1 MSASPVK
8 VKRGGPSSSVWDIK
22 KISVLRQIVESKS
35 GDELLQL
42 IQIYELIVVPWGE
55 NLTKGKLDAYDVVS
69 AWTPQ
74 EADEAHAKYERYLDK
89 VIAEKKSAAARSEP
103 AQARRAPK
111 RVAAAAEPCSTTF
124 TAPKTPAAPMK
135 QVTTQKSPPAAV
147 VFPQRTTAENIA
159 ELVRLGKMAAAASAN
174 LADIMAQI
182 AAIHSVIN

>member
-111 RVAAAAEPCSTTF
+111 RVTAAAKPCSTTF

>member
-8 VKRGGPSSSVWDIK
+8 RGVPSSSVWDIK
-22 KISVLRQIVESKS
+22 KRSVLRQIAESKS
-35 GDELLQL
+35 DDELLQL
-42 IQIYELIVVPWGE
+42 IRIYELIVVPWGE
-55 NLTKGKLDAYDVVS
+55 NFAKGKLDAYRIVW
-69 AWTPQ
+69 AWTRQ
-74 EADEAHAKYERYLDK
+74 ETDEASAKFERYLDK
-89 VIAEKKSAAARSEP
+89 VVAERKSAAARSEL

-111 RVAAAAEPCSTTF
+111 RVAVAAEPCGTTF
-124 TAPKTPAAPMK
+124 TTPKTPAAPMK
-135 QVTTQKSPPAAV
+135 QVTTQKSPPVAV